1 MDVSLLKG
9 HWYNLIKGVSV
20 LGKVISVINMKG
32 GVGKTTLTKEL
43 GYYMAKEKDK
53 KILFIDLDPQSNLT
67 QSFFLAHNLRHSE
80 DLNDP
85 LQGLTIVNQSIQNLF
100 ESSSIKKLQVD
111 DVIIDLKITEEK
123 FFSLIPGTLSTIFL
137 ERSSNA
143 SNMEKSIYNFI
154 DENDLRSKYDYIFID
169 CPPTYSVYTTAALL
183 PSDFYLVP
191 VDPGIYSVLG
201 IKMLQKVVL
210 AIEEPNK
217 VFFKDK
223 PIKNLGVIFTRYK
236 EESNDLVEMIEEASA
251 LQDMYFFEHRFLH
264 TKKLIDRPNYF
275 ISDHE
280 DGRLKE
286 NIEDICDELE
296 GRIDELQ

>member
-1 MDVSLLKG
+1 M
-9 HWYNLIKGVSV
+9 
-20 LGKVISVINMKG
+20 GKVISVINMKG

-43 GYYMAKEKDK
+43 GYYMANDKEKK
-53 KILFIDLDPQSNLT
+53 VLFIDLDPQSNLT
-67 QSFFLAHNLRHSE
+67 QSFFLSYGLRHTE

-85 LQGLTIVNQSIQNLF
+85 SIGLKVVNQSIQDLF
-100 ESSSIKKLQVD
+100 ESSSIRKLQ
-111 DVIIDLKITEEK
+111 LEEVVLELETK
-123 FFSLIPGTLSTIFL
+123 TGNTFDLIPGTLSTIFL

-154 DENDLRSKYDYIFID
+154 DEKNLRQEYDYILID

-201 IKMLQKVVL
+201 IKMLEKVVS
-210 AIEEPNK
+210 AIVEPNK

-236 EESNDLVEMIEEASA
+236 DDSSYLVGMIESA
-251 LQDMYFFEHRFLH
+251 TALREMYFFKKRFLH

-275 ISDHE
+275 ISDHDDE
-280 DGRLKE
+280 RLRT
-286 NIEDICDELE
+286 NIAEIFDELE